1 MIRQRVL
8 SVAMLGALLTPAYA
22 DDGCDKFGWS
32 MVRERAW
39 FAATNKA
46 AVAAGA
52 TLAPIPNGAFVLQLQ
67 PDPNAAFAMPPGRKP
82 KAEHWFGGIVR
93 LPAVARPGIYQVTL
107 SDEAWIDVIQDG
119 RYARSIG
126 STGRSDCPGLRK
138 SVRFELNASPF
149 VVQLSGVTTEM
160 IAVAVSRSD

>member
-8 SVAMLGALLTPAYA
+8 RVGMLGALLAAAYA

-67 PDPNAAFAMPPGRKP
+67 PDTNAAFAMPPGRKP

-93 LPAVARPGIYQVTL
+93 LPAVARPGIYQVSV

-149 VVQLSGVTTEM
+149 GVQLSGVTTEM
-160 IAVAVSRSD
+160 IAIAVSRSD